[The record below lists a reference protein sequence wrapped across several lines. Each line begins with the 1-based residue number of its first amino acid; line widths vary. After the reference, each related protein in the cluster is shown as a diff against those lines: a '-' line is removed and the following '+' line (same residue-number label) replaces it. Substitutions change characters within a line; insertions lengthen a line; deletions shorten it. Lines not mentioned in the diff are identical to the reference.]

1 MLLSDLGGPP
11 RPLLLFLLALLFLV
25 DPLRL
30 LLLANIDQHLAHGRT
45 DLTLYAFAP
54 QLALVGQVVEVG
66 EALGIAGLL
75 ARCKDREDGLA
86 TYCLCG
92 FLGLG
97 PAGVVAAFQLLG
109 LVVVA
114 GDDDGLVRVL
124 LMQCAGDVGQ
134 VARVERRDRGKAQRV
149 GAD

>member
-66 EALGIAGLL
+66 EALG
-75 ARCKDREDGLA
+75 
-86 TYCLCG
+86 
-92 FLGLG
+92 LG
-97 PAGVVAAFQLLG
+97 QHEC
-109 LVVVA
+109 
-114 GDDDGLVRVL
+114 RH
-124 LMQCAGDVGQ
+124 
-134 VARVERRDRGKAQRV
+134 GKTLHNPIDEEASRL
-149 GAD
+149 

>member
-25 DPLRL
+25 DPLCL
-30 LLLANIDQHLAHGRT
+30 LCWPTSTSTYGRT

-97 PAGVVAAFQLLG
+97 PAGL
-109 LVVVA
+109 
-114 GDDDGLVRVL
+114 
-124 LMQCAGDVGQ
+124 
-134 VARVERRDRGKAQRV
+134 
-149 GAD
+149 